1 MQREN
6 AYSFTARPLLSCVSA
21 YGLFFFFL
29 PFSHAFLCSTFSF
42 FLLENIVA
50 VAALS
55 NFCQTRTHTRS
66 VMRSS
71 SNSRTPATDFVQD
84 YAAKRQAQ
92 MDRARQLREERLQQQ
107 QQQQVSS
114 PSGGDGASNIGS
126 PAPMLTPLTGS
137 PGSASSRP
145 PPHVP
150 RSRHPSSGHV
160 HAAAAAGEDDGR
172 VLYVKESDFK
182 QATQA
187 GIITPDQARQLWAML
202 SNQIIRVC
210 PPSGQGNS
218 VSQTNNNTVSVSS
231 LMALSHHSSASSD
244 AGRNSA
250 SGNGGNFGASISL
263 ESLRNSIAF
272 FKREQQRLKQQQQQQ
287 QGNAAV
293 TRPASSSKVIAA
305 AAPSAPSQQQHRSAY
320 EKDEDEDEEVEFHE
334 EADHYAEEEQRQR
347 HQLRGGGGGGRGSSR
362 PAWNSDVEINYGD
375 DATAASS
382 SAGGVAARK
391 KARTASTAKVTSAAR
406 PTVGAGGGGGSKASP
421 SSASSDS
428 AQVRNAGVGAGGR
441 PQANRSAAANNNQ
454 NTSRGTPLNLDDVP
468 VGGGGGGGG
477 MNDWANAY
485 PPGMAPP
492 DSRDG
497 NKVSSSSGG
506 AGFTVP
512 AASENDV
519 IAAEAAAAAR
529 EPMKECATCGRTFR
543 VSVLARHEALCRK
556 QANKPRKV
564 FNTRDQRLDGVEGIN
579 EVQRAAPRNANANAN
594 TRGGRGGGGGAD
606 AAAKGKLP
614 KWKVQHEQFQA
625 AMRAVRQQNEGGGGR
640 FGNGALAPPP
650 APIPEQYDDRVP
662 CPHCGRKF
670 ADEVAAR
677 HIPKCATTVAKP
689 KGIRPIRR

>member
-1 MQREN
+1 
-6 AYSFTARPLLSCVSA
+6 
-21 YGLFFFFL
+21 
-29 PFSHAFLCSTFSF
+29 
-42 FLLENIVA
+42 
-50 VAALS
+50 
-55 NFCQTRTHTRS
+55 
-66 VMRSS
+66 MRSS

-160 HAAAAAGEDDGR
+160 HASAAAAAADEDDGR
-172 VLYVKESDFK
+172 VLYVKESNFK

-231 LMALSHHSSASSD
+231 LMALSHHSSASSST
-244 AGRNSA
+244 GRNSA

-287 QGNAAV
+287 QQGNAAL

-320 EKDEDEDEEVEFHE
+320 EMDEDEDEEVEFHE

-347 HQLRGGGGGGRGSSR
+347 HQLRGGGGGGGRGSSR
-362 PAWNSDVEINYGD
+362 PAWNSDVEINYGN

-406 PTVGAGGGGGSKASP
+406 PTVGAGGGGGSKANP

-468 VGGGGGGGG
+468 VGGGGGGG

-579 EVQRAAPRNANANAN
+579 EVQRAAPRNANAN

-606 AAAKGKLP
+606 AATKGKLP

-650 APIPEQYDDRVP
+650 APVPEEYDDRVP

-670 ADEVAAR
+670 AEEVAAR

>member
-1 MQREN
+1 
-6 AYSFTARPLLSCVSA
+6 
-21 YGLFFFFL
+21 
-29 PFSHAFLCSTFSF
+29 
-42 FLLENIVA
+42 
-50 VAALS
+50 
-55 NFCQTRTHTRS
+55 
-66 VMRSS
+66 MRSS

-160 HAAAAAGEDDGR
+160 HASAAAAAADEDDGR
-172 VLYVKESDFK
+172 VLYVKESNFK

-231 LMALSHHSSASSD
+231 LMALSHHSSASSST
-244 AGRNSA
+244 GRNSA

-287 QGNAAV
+287 QQGNAAL

-320 EKDEDEDEEVEFHE
+320 EMDEDEDEEVEFHE

-347 HQLRGGGGGGRGSSR
+347 HQLRGGGGGGGRGSSR
-362 PAWNSDVEINYGD
+362 PAWNSDVEINYGN

-391 KARTASTAKVTSAAR
+391 KARTASTAKVTSTAR
-406 PTVGAGGGGGSKASP
+406 PTVGAGGGGGSKANP

-441 PQANRSAAANNNQ
+441 PEANRSAAANNNQ

-468 VGGGGGGGG
+468 VGGGGGGG

-579 EVQRAAPRNANANAN
+579 EVQRAAPRNANAN

-606 AAAKGKLP
+606 AATKGKLP

-650 APIPEQYDDRVP
+650 APVPEEYDDRVP

-670 ADEVAAR
+670 AEEVAAR